1 MALMMLQNRKGR
13 NRKGR
18 NRRGRR
24 HPRPVPPRPTHGDA
38 HTKEKTHDDS
48 TRLRRNA
55 VVTRSHL
62 EQMPP
67 SRQQLFDFYEQMVT
81 AMELIKSRQRQQQQ
95 QQQHQ
100 QQYIAKMGED
110 ISDLWCSLDSA
121 FKASA
126 EAKRMRTSKSCA
138 MTVADA
144 YEAVAE
150 AVGLKPKDV
159 KAAVMQA
166 KRAMKPMKA
175 TRAMKAMK
183 PMKATRAMKAM
194 KPMKA
199 KATPAMKATKAMKAM
214 NAISATSTSQT
225 GAMTAASSYMYGS
238 RPYPLDAD

>member
-1 MALMMLQNRKGR
+1 
-13 NRKGR
+13 
-18 NRRGRR
+18 
-24 HPRPVPPRPTHGDA
+24 
-38 HTKEKTHDDS
+38 
-48 TRLRRNA
+48 
-55 VVTRSHL
+55 
-62 EQMPP
+62 
-67 SRQQLFDFYEQMVT
+67 
-81 AMELIKSRQRQQQQ
+81 
-95 QQQHQ
+95 
-100 QQYIAKMGED
+100 MGED
-110 ISDLWCSLDSA
+110 ISDLWCCLDSA

-183 PMKATRAMKAM
+183 PMKA
-194 KPMKA
+194 